1 LISRADELTAG
12 QPTANRIKETA
23 VSNTQT
29 GSREASAAAG
39 HQAYRLIGG
48 AGEAA
53 SAAGLVNAEWYKCP
67 VPRATMKALM
77 QRDDA
82 RAIRDT
88 LIWYAAIVASGLLA
102 GLAWHAHSLWA
113 VPAFFLY
120 GTLYCSPADS
130 RWHECGHGTAFK
142 TRWMNNVIYQIA
154 SFQVF
159 RRPTVWRWSHARHH
173 TDTLVVG
180 RDPEIAAPRP
190 TDWFGILLNVFAIK
204 HVAHEVPKIFS
215 AAFGDIGAEEKTFIP
230 ESEWPKVVREAR
242 LTLLVYAV
250 VLGACVAFRSV
261 LPLLYIGLP
270 SLYGAW
276 LYLYFGLTQHAGLP
290 ENVLDHRKNCRTIM
304 MNPVFR
310 FLYWNMNYHIE
321 HHMFPMI
328 PFHALPRL
336 HEFVKSDMPPS
347 YSSSLAAYAEI
358 IPALVRQTRNPAYHV
373 TRPVPGAT

>member
-1 LISRADELTAG
+1 
-12 QPTANRIKETA
+12 
-23 VSNTQT
+23 VSNTEAC
-29 GSREASAAAG
+29 SREAPAVAG

-48 AGEAA
+48 AGERAR
-53 SAAGLVNAEWYKCP
+53 AAGLVNADWYKCP
-67 VPRATMKALM
+67 VPRATMKSLM
-77 QRDDA
+77 QRSDA

-88 LIWYAAIVASGLLA
+88 LIWYAAIIASGV
-102 GLAWHAHSLWA
+102 LAWLAWSAHSLWA

-142 TRWMNNVIYQIA
+142 TRWMNDALYQVA

-159 RRPTVWRWSHARHH
+159 RRATVWRWSHARHH

-190 TDWFGILLNVFAIK
+190 TDWLALLLNVFAIK
-204 HVAHEVPKIFS
+204 HMSYELPKMIMT
-215 AAFGDIGAEEKTFIP
+215 AFGNIGAEEKTVVP
-230 ESEWPKVVREAR
+230 ESEWPKAVREAR
-242 LTLLVYAV
+242 VSLLVYAIV
-250 VLGACVAFRSV
+250 IGACFVFRSP

-290 ENVLDHRKNCRTIM
+290 ENVLDHRKNCRTVM

-336 HEFVKSDMPPS
+336 YETVKSDMPPP
-347 YSSSLAAYAEI
+347 YRSSLSAYAEI
-358 IPALVRQTRNPAYHV
+358 VPALIRQTRDPSYHV
-373 TRPVPGAT
+373 TRPVPNAS

>member
-1 LISRADELTAG
+1 M
-12 QPTANRIKETA
+12 
-23 VSNTQT
+23 SNTET
-29 GSREASAAAG
+29 SASGAG
-39 HQAYRLIGG
+39 RDAYRLIGG

-53 SAAGLVNAEWYKCP
+53 RAAGLVNAEWYKCP

-77 QRDDA
+77 QRGDA
-82 RAIRDT
+82 RAMRDT
-88 LIWYAAIVASGLLA
+88 LIWYAAIVASGVLA
-102 GLAWHAHSLWA
+102 WFAWHAHSLWA
-113 VPAFFLY
+113 IPAFFLY

-142 TRWMNNVIYQIA
+142 TRWMNTVVYQLA

-159 RRPTVWRWSHARHH
+159 RRPTVTRWTHARHH

-190 TDWFGILLNVFAIK
+190 TDWAALLLNVFAIK
-204 HVAHEVPKIFS
+204 HVAGEVPKIV
-215 AAFGDIGAEEKTFIP
+215 ACAFGRIGAEERTYVP
-230 ESEWPKVVREAR
+230 ASEWPKVVREAR
-242 LTLLVYAV
+242 LTLLVYAMV
-250 VLGACVAFRSV
+250 IGACIALRSP

-290 ENVLDHRKNCRTIM
+290 ENVLDHRKNCRTVM

-310 FLYWNMNYHIE
+310 FLYWNMNYHVE
-321 HHMFPMI
+321 HHMFPMV

-336 HEFVKSDMPPS
+336 HEVVKPDMPPS
-347 YSSSLAAYAEI
+347 YSSTIAAYAEI
-358 IPALVRQTRNPAYHV
+358 LPALVRQTRDPSYHV
-373 TRPVPGAT
+373 KRPVPGAEWNAFKQPETV